1 MRQEQHYQEQAV
13 KAGLLAKRQASARA
27 RRYYNEYELQLKA
40 KLQKRRIR
48 EEQVVFPPLSSPSF
62 LPPPFL
68 FSSPSPFLFLLPL
81 VQLFTQATSLKI
93 PSLASTDSPF
103 LRIKLSS
110 SFFFFVCLSSRYFV
124 EHLKMV
130 LTSSEREPESCS
142 ATQRNSNK
150 AWPNITR
157 SNWSRWKTSILRNT
171 VMVHTQ
177 SVCPD
182 SPHSHTYGPGMR
194 LAWVYS
200 RSLVLVLIMRCST
213 V

>member
-110 SFFFFVCLSSRYFV
+110 SFFFCVSVFQIFRRAFEDGLDIQRERARELQRYAK
-124 EHLKMV
+124 EQQQSLAKRH
-130 LTSSEREPESCS
+130 REQLESME
-142 ATQRNSNK
+142 N
-150 AWPNITR
+150 
-157 SNWSRWKTSILRNT
+157 
-171 VMVHTQ
+171 
-177 SVCPD
+177 
-182 SPHSHTYGPGMR
+182 
-194 LAWVYS
+194 
-200 RSLVLVLIMRCST
+200 
-213 V
+213 